1 MSSEYWIKREN
12 QVKGPYSSSELK
24 NMASASEIF
33 IDDQISKDQ
42 NNWMKIGA
50 LKALRKSSDN
60 GEEVADYRT
69 HVQQFDIKHF
79 IRKHGQTAWEPAK
92 LVINLSSIDRQVMLT
107 TDKMNQPI
115 ILTFAQCTRQLQ
127 IPHNILTVRNK
138 TGIEKFF
145 FPDNVIKAFFEI
157 WDMWLSGEYDL
168 QFDIQHLVHESGKD
182 VLEPAT
188 FYINCIGPK
197 NWQFKLTAKGL
208 SHAIT
213 FPIDQFDERTEI
225 SKDIFIV
232 CSNMREEQFHLTEKA
247 IEAIDD
253 RLMNWEMALSNCPK
267 ICPSCKKEGYANGVC
282 LNCGYIRKAR
292 LFFFENWLWYC
303 FSHINRP
310 VLFWFRGKRLYG
322 YRGFFNRECQPLSRF
337 QIKSS

>member
-79 IRKHGQTAWEPAK
+79 IQKHGQTAW
-92 LVINLSSIDRQVMLT
+92 
-107 TDKMNQPI
+107 
-115 ILTFAQCTRQLQ
+115 
-127 IPHNILTVRNK
+127 
-138 TGIEKFF
+138 
-145 FPDNVIKAFFEI
+145 
-157 WDMWLSGEYDL
+157 
-168 QFDIQHLVHESGKD
+168 
-182 VLEPAT
+182 EPAT